1 MNEFVLD
8 ASLAMAWCFESEANP
23 YTKTILTQMGQGGI
37 AWVPVVWKLEVLNA
51 LLKATRQRRLS
62 VSRAEEF
69 LAQIQDFAI
78 EFDDRSSAKSDI
90 EFFQLASKHQL
101 SSYDAT
107 YLELAMRRKLPLA
120 TQDSNLILAAKAT
133 AVPLF
138 QQ

>member
-1 MNEFVLD
+1 
-8 ASLAMAWCFESEANP
+8 
-23 YTKTILTQMGQGGI
+23 
-37 AWVPVVWKLEVLNA
+37 
-51 LLKATRQRRLS
+51 LKATRQRRLS
-62 VSRAEEF
+62 VGRAEEF
-69 LAQIQDFAI
+69 LAQIEEFAI
-78 EFDDRSSAKSDI
+78 EFDDRSRAKSDI

-120 TQDSNLILAAKAT
+120 TQDNNLILAAKTT